1 MRKIC
6 GRQYLRALL
15 KYEVK
20 YEVTADEA
28 GGSRLRV
35 WCNWDEYQPL
45 DQRYFGLRVLITDR
59 AKWSTGEI
67 VAAHRDLKDPGM
79 LAIRPQ
85 FHWIDQ
91 KLRVHVVAY
100 LLVTLLHRRTGQ
112 RAANVNPTFSR
123 QVLCRSSRAT
133 FCVRCPV
140 PGSMMI

>member
-1 MRKIC
+1 MSKIC

-45 DQRYFGLRVLITDR
+45 DRRYFGLRVLITDR

-67 VAAHRDLKDPGM
+67 VAAYRDLKDPGM
-79 LAIRPQ
+79 LAIRP
-85 FHWIDQ
+85 
-91 KLRVHVVAY
+91 
-100 LLVTLLHRRTGQ
+100 
-112 RAANVNPTFSR
+112 
-123 QVLCRSSRAT
+123 
-133 FCVRCPV
+133 
-140 PGSMMI
+140 